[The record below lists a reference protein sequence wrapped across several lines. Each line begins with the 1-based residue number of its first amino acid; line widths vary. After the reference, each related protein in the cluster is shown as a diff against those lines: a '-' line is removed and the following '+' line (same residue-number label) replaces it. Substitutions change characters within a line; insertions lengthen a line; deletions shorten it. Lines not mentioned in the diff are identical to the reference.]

1 MTDQYETREAHGPT
15 TKEATAKRLEG
26 YGHRE
31 LQRIAAKLKTHGVE
45 VKEISHDA
53 IATAIANMDAEAAET
68 AAEDPELVA
77 ALGQLKLQEIEA
89 EFGGGS

>member
-1 MTDQYETREAHGPT
+1 MTDSYETREAHGPT

-31 LQRIAAKLKTHGVE
+31 LKRVAAKLERHGVE
-45 VKEISHDA
+45 VKEVTHEAVARA
-53 IATAIANMDAEAAET
+53 IAEMDAEESEA

-77 ALGQLKLQEIEA
+77 ALGELKLQEIEA
-89 EFGGGS
+89 EFGGEE